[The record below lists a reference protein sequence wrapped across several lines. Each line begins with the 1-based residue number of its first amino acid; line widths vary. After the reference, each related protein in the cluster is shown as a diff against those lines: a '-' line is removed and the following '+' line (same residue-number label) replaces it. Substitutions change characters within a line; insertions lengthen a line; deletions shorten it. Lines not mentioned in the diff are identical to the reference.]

1 MKSVE
6 RRYNDIVKR
15 IQRKLQ
21 MLEITYKAIDGTKS
35 EVKAQNEWMQKEI
48 DNILH
53 PEPLGYESK
62 SVKERQKKIANLLKD
77 TDGKK
82 TVIDSLEKKVS
93 NIQAEL
99 EPSEQMQL
107 ESELSELSSKQK
119 QLATL
124 IKQEIERLGAST
136 DDRKKLENDIE
147 KAKNWLKTKLAEIKK
162 LGGPVPLEAAKVEK
176 EIAVHKKH
184 QSELSDFNNDT
195 LTEVMRQG
203 NAVSKDCSS
212 EDRAKLQTI
221 LDELNKSYTSAKVD
235 IDDKLGALNKLL
247 QGRNDFESEVAK
259 CQSWLNEAEVAA
271 TPELRTTSLQLLE
284 EQLAKF
290 EKLSKEAEDVDKN
303 IKKIKD
309 KSKDI
314 MDTLSDSNKLQ
325 LKEQVNILSDRFA
338 RINAIINDKK
348 NILLKHIKEYKDA
361 AAKIAAALE
370 FLNEI
375 QNKLKALN
383 KPIGS
388 KVEDVQPIIQAYESI
403 LADLKKNKTMLNEL
417 QGGNLHDLQ
426 DILTKQDDLMTT
438 IEDQI
443 SKLKSLLLLRE
454 QFFALVKEIEE
465 FISKYT
471 DLTSE
476 IERSNDSLEDKIKRY
491 DDIIVKI
498 QGCEALLATATDK
511 GQQIAAEGTVIDR
524 NNITELL
531 QSLKQQLLTL
541 RRTVE
546 SKRQEHEKAAAEHK
560 KLAAD
565 LGEIINW
572 LHDNEAVVHSRPL
585 LNRDVASV
593 DKKLIEHTTLVKN
606 IHSHLDKLTKIMD
619 LIKSDEGVPGSLQ
632 EMVSVAQFLKNSLPD
647 ELKDREK
654 YLQDNKKYRQQYIQ
668 LVEKLNIW
676 VNESSIRL
684 DMGKNGTDF
693 ENIEADLEEHKSFFN
708 TSEPEM
714 KDLVGKKMQDIVD
727 KIWASLAPSEQ
738 DELSKDHQKHNQL
751 LKNTLNS
758 AKSRQAQ
765 LEQDLEI
772 WKDFCQ
778 LVEKIKAILEKN
790 NIPDEAATSVDALRL
805 HLEKLNHAKNDLE
818 VSASILVSFKIDSWT
833 KLEQLFS
840 GQCRENRF
848 VK

>member
-6 RRYNDIVKR
+6 RRYNDIAKR

-35 EVKAQNEWMQKEI
+35 EVTAQNEWMQKEI
-48 DNILH
+48 DNMLH
-53 PEPLGYESK
+53 PEPLGYDSK
-62 SVKERQKKIANLLKD
+62 SVKERQKKAANLLKE

-93 NIQAEL
+93 NIQSEL

-107 ESELSELSSKQK
+107 ESELSELASKQK

-124 IKQEIERLGAST
+124 IKQEIERLGGCA
-136 DDRKKLENDIE
+136 DIRKKLENDIE
-147 KAKNWLKTKLAEIKK
+147 KAKGWLKTKLAEIKK
-162 LGGPVPLEAAKVEK
+162 LGGPVPLEVAKVEK

-184 QSELSDFNNDT
+184 QSELSDFHNDS
-195 LTEVMRQG
+195 LSEIMRQG

-212 EDRAKLQTI
+212 ESRAKLQSI
-221 LDELNKSYTSAKVD
+221 LDDLNKSYTSAKVD
-235 IDDKLGALNKLL
+235 IDDKLAALNKLL
-247 QGRNDFESEVAK
+247 QGRNEFEADVAK

-271 TPELRTTSLQLLE
+271 TPDLRTTSLQLLE

-290 EKLSKEAEDVDKN
+290 EKLSKEAEDVAKN
-303 IKKIKD
+303 INKIKD
-309 KSKDI
+309 KSRDI
-314 MDTLSDSNKLQ
+314 IDTLSDSNKLQ
-325 LKEQVNILSDRFA
+325 LKEQVNVLSDRFA

-348 NILLKHIKEYKDA
+348 NILLKHIREYKDA
-361 AAKIAAALE
+361 AGKIAAALE

-388 KVEDVQPIIQAYESI
+388 KVEDVQPLIQAYESI
-403 LADLKKNKTMLNEL
+403 LDDLKKNKSMLNEL

-426 DILTKQDDLMTT
+426 DILSKQDELVST

-454 QFFALVKEIEE
+454 QFFALVKEIED

-476 IERSNDSLEDKIKRY
+476 IERSNDTLEDKIKRY
-491 DDIIVKI
+491 DDIIGKI

-546 SKRQEHEKAAAEHK
+546 AKRQEHERAAAEHK

-565 LGEIINW
+565 LSEILQW
-572 LHDNEAVVHSRPL
+572 LHDNEAIVHSRPL

-593 DKKLIEHTTLVKN
+593 DKKLIEHATLAKNIQSYLDKFTKIADVVKN
-606 IHSHLDKLTKIMD
+606 DD
-619 LIKSDEGVPGSLQ
+619 GVPGSLL
-632 EMVSVAQFLKNSLPD
+632 EMLSDGNSLKTSLPA
-647 ELKDREK
+647 ELANREK
-654 YLQDNKKYRQQYIQ
+654 HLQDNKKYRQQYQ
-668 LVEKLNIW
+668 QMVEKLNLW
-676 VNESSIRL
+676 VNEASVRIG
-684 DMGKNGTDF
+684 MGKNGTDF
-693 ENIEADLEEHKSFFN
+693 ENIESDLEEHKTFFN

-714 KDLVGKKMQDIVD
+714 KDLVGKRMQDIVD
-727 KIWASLAPSEQ
+727 KIWSSLTPSEQ
-738 DELSKDHQKHNQL
+738 EELSKEHQKHNQL

-778 LVEKIKAILEKN
+778 LVEKIKAILNKN
-790 NIPDEAATSVDALRL
+790 DIEEEAVTSVDALRMYVQ
-805 HLEKLNHAKNDLE
+805 KLNHAKNDLE
-818 VSASILVSFKIDSWT
+818 VSYISF
-833 KLEQLFS
+833 
-840 GQCRENRF
+840 N
-848 VK
+848 

>member
-6 RRYNDIVKR
+6 RRYNDIAKR

-35 EVKAQNEWMQKEI
+35 EVTAQNEWMQKEI
-48 DNILH
+48 DNMLH
-53 PEPLGYESK
+53 PEPLGYDSK
-62 SVKERQKKIANLLKD
+62 SVKERQKKAANLLKE

-93 NIQAEL
+93 NIQSEL

-107 ESELSELSSKQK
+107 ESELSELASKQK

-124 IKQEIERLGAST
+124 IKQEIERLGGCA
-136 DDRKKLENDIE
+136 DIRKKLENDIE
-147 KAKNWLKTKLAEIKK
+147 KAKGWLKTKLAEIKK
-162 LGGPVPLEAAKVEK
+162 LGGPVPLEVAKVEK

-184 QSELSDFNNDT
+184 QSELSDFHNDS
-195 LTEVMRQG
+195 LSEIMRQG

-212 EDRAKLQTI
+212 ESRAKLQSI
-221 LDELNKSYTSAKVD
+221 LDDLNKSYTSAKVD
-235 IDDKLGALNKLL
+235 IDDKLAALNKLL
-247 QGRNDFESEVAK
+247 QGRNEFEADVAK

-271 TPELRTTSLQLLE
+271 TPDLRTTSLQLLE

-290 EKLSKEAEDVDKN
+290 EKLSKEAEDVAKN
-303 IKKIKD
+303 INKIKD

-314 MDTLSDSNKLQ
+314 IDTLSDSNKLQ
-325 LKEQVNILSDRFA
+325 LKEQVNVLSDRFA

-348 NILLKHIKEYKDA
+348 NILLKHIREYKDA

-388 KVEDVQPIIQAYESI
+388 KVEDVQPLIQAYESI
-403 LADLKKNKTMLNEL
+403 LDDLKKNKSMLNEL

-426 DILTKQDDLMTT
+426 DILSKQDELVST

-454 QFFALVKEIEE
+454 QFFALVKEIED

-476 IERSNDSLEDKIKRY
+476 IERSNDTLEDKIKRY
-491 DDIIVKI
+491 DDIIGKI

-546 SKRQEHEKAAAEHK
+546 AKRQEHERAAAEHK

-565 LGEIINW
+565 LSEILQW
-572 LHDNEAVVHSRPL
+572 LHDNEAIVHSRPL

-593 DKKLIEHTTLVKN
+593 DKKLIEHATLAKNIQSYLDKFTKIADVVKN
-606 IHSHLDKLTKIMD
+606 DD
-619 LIKSDEGVPGSLQ
+619 GVPGSLL
-632 EMVSVAQFLKNSLPD
+632 EMLSDGNSLKTSLPA
-647 ELKDREK
+647 ELANREK
-654 YLQDNKKYRQQYIQ
+654 HLQDNKKYRQQYQ
-668 LVEKLNIW
+668 QMVEKLNLW
-676 VNESSIRL
+676 VNEASVRIG
-684 DMGKNGTDF
+684 MGKNGTDF
-693 ENIEADLEEHKSFFN
+693 ENIESDLEEHKTFFN

-714 KDLVGKKMQDIVD
+714 KDLVGKRMQDIVD
-727 KIWASLAPSEQ
+727 KIWSSLTPSEQ
-738 DELSKDHQKHNQL
+738 EELSKEHQKHNQL

-778 LVEKIKAILEKN
+778 LVEKIKAILNKN
-790 NIPDEAATSVDALRL
+790 DIEEEAVTSVDALRMYVQ
-805 HLEKLNHAKNDLE
+805 KLNHAKNDLE
-818 VSASILVSFKIDSWT
+818 VSYISF
-833 KLEQLFS
+833 
-840 GQCRENRF
+840 N
-848 VK
+848 

>member
-6 RRYNDIVKR
+6 RRYNDIAKR

-35 EVKAQNEWMQKEI
+35 EVDAQNQWMQKEI
-48 DNILH
+48 DNIQH
-53 PEPLGYESK
+53 PEPLGFESK
-62 SVKERQKKIANLLKD
+62 SVKERQKKMANLLKE

-93 NIQAEL
+93 NIQSEL

-107 ESELSELSSKQK
+107 ESELSELASKQK
-119 QLATL
+119 QLVGL
-124 IKQEIERLGAST
+124 IKQEIDRLGSST
-136 DDRKKLENDIE
+136 EDRKKLENDIE
-147 KAKNWLKTKLAEIKK
+147 KAKNWLKGKLAEIKK
-162 LGGPVPLEAAKVEK
+162 LGGPIPLEATKIEK
-176 EIAVHKKH
+176 DIGVHKKH
-184 QSELSDFNNDT
+184 QSELQDFNNDT

-203 NAVSKDCSS
+203 NAVCKDCSP
-212 EDRAKLQTI
+212 EDRAKLHAV
-221 LDELNKSYTSAKVD
+221 LEDLNKQYTSAKVD
-235 IDDKLGALNKLL
+235 IDDKLAALNKLL
-247 QGRNDFESEVAK
+247 QGRSDFESEVAK
-259 CQSWLNEAEVAA
+259 IQSWLNEAEVAA
-271 TPELRTTSLQLLE
+271 TPELRTASLQLLE

-290 EKLSKEAEDVDKN
+290 EKLSREAEDVDKN
-303 IKKIKD
+303 ITKIKD

-314 MDTLSDSNKLQ
+314 MNSLSDSNKLQ
-325 LKEQVNILSDRFA
+325 LKEQINIICDRFA
-338 RINAIINDKK
+338 RINAIIKDKK
-348 NILLKHIKEYKDA
+348 NLLLKHIKEYKDA

-403 LADLKKNKTMLNEL
+403 LADLKKNKKELNEL

-426 DILTKQDDLMTT
+426 DILAQEDDLMST

-443 SKLKSLLLLRE
+443 SKLKQLLLLRE

-465 FISKYT
+465 FITKYT

-476 IERSNDSLEDKIKRY
+476 IEKSSDSLEDKIKRY
-491 DDIIVKI
+491 DDIIGKI

-546 SKRQEHEKAAAEHK
+546 SKRQEYERAAAEHK
-560 KLAAD
+560 KMASD
-565 LGEIINW
+565 LSVILQW
-572 LHDNEAVVHSRPL
+572 LHDNEAAVLSRPL

-593 DKKLIEHTTLVKN
+593 DKKLIEHATLAKN
-606 IHSHLDKLTKIMD
+606 IQSYLDKLSKITD
-619 LIKSDEGVPGSLQ
+619 IIKSDDGVPGSLL
-632 EMVSVAQFLKNSLPD
+632 EMVSEANSLQTSLPE
-647 ELKDREK
+647 ELANREK
-654 YLQDNKKYRQQYIQ
+654 YLQDNKKYRQQYAQ

-676 VNESSIRL
+676 VNEAAIRL

-693 ENIEADLEEHKSFFN
+693 ENIEADLEEHKSFFYI
-708 TSEPEM
+708 SEPEM
-714 KDLVGKKMQDIVD
+714 KDLVGKRMQDIVD
-727 KIWASLAPSEQ
+727 KIWPSLAAGEQ
-738 DELSKDHQKHNQL
+738 EELSKEHQKHNQQ

-790 NIPDEAATSVDALRL
+790 DIKDEPITSVDVLRV
-805 HLEKLNHAKNDLE
+805 HLEKMKHAKNDLE
-818 VSASILVSFKIDSWT
+818 VSFYFIHPLMCNKCYHYYAHV
-833 KLEQLFS
+833 
-840 GQCRENRF
+840 
-848 VK
+848 

>member
-6 RRYNDIVKR
+6 RRYNDIAKR

-35 EVKAQNEWMQKEI
+35 EVTAQNEWMQKEI
-48 DNILH
+48 DNMLH
-53 PEPLGYESK
+53 PEPLGYDSK
-62 SVKERQKKIANLLKD
+62 SVKERQKKAANLLKE

-93 NIQAEL
+93 NIQSEL

-107 ESELSELSSKQK
+107 ESELSELASKQK

-124 IKQEIERLGAST
+124 IKQEIERLGGCA
-136 DDRKKLENDIE
+136 DIRKKLENDIE
-147 KAKNWLKTKLAEIKK
+147 KAKGWLKTKLAEIKK
-162 LGGPVPLEAAKVEK
+162 LGGPVPLEVAKVEK

-184 QSELSDFNNDT
+184 QSELSDFHNDS
-195 LTEVMRQG
+195 LSEIMRQG

-212 EDRAKLQTI
+212 ESRAKLQSI
-221 LDELNKSYTSAKVD
+221 LDDLNKSYTSAKVD
-235 IDDKLGALNKLL
+235 IDNKLAALNKLL
-247 QGRNDFESEVAK
+247 QGRNEFEADVAK
-259 CQSWLNEAEVAA
+259 CQSWLNEAEVAV
-271 TPELRTTSLQLLE
+271 TPDLRTTSLQLLE

-290 EKLSKEAEDVDKN
+290 EKLSKEAEDVAKN
-303 IKKIKD
+303 INKIKD

-314 MDTLSDSNKLQ
+314 IDTLSDSNKLQ
-325 LKEQVNILSDRFA
+325 LKEQVNVLSDRFA

-348 NILLKHIKEYKDA
+348 NILLKHIREYKDA

-388 KVEDVQPIIQAYESI
+388 KVEDVQPLIQAYESI
-403 LADLKKNKTMLNEL
+403 LDDLKKNKSMLNEL

-426 DILTKQDDLMTT
+426 DILSKQDELMST

-454 QFFALVKEIEE
+454 QFFALVKEIED

-476 IERSNDSLEDKIKRY
+476 IERSNDTLEDKIKRY
-491 DDIIVKI
+491 DDIIGKI

-546 SKRQEHEKAAAEHK
+546 AKRQEHERAAAEHK

-565 LGEIINW
+565 LSEILQW
-572 LHDNEAVVHSRPL
+572 LHDNEAIVHSRPL

-593 DKKLIEHTTLVKN
+593 DKKLIEHATLAKNIQSYLDKFTKIADVVKN
-606 IHSHLDKLTKIMD
+606 DD
-619 LIKSDEGVPGSLQ
+619 GVPGSLL
-632 EMVSVAQFLKNSLPD
+632 EMLSDGNSLKTSLPA
-647 ELKDREK
+647 ELANREK
-654 YLQDNKKYRQQYIQ
+654 HLQDNKKYRQQYQ
-668 LVEKLNIW
+668 QMVEKLNLW
-676 VNESSIRL
+676 VNEASIRIG
-684 DMGKNGTDF
+684 MGKNGTDF
-693 ENIEADLEEHKSFFN
+693 ENIESDLEEHKTFFN

-714 KDLVGKKMQDIVD
+714 KDLVGKRMQDIVD
-727 KIWASLAPSEQ
+727 KIWSSLTPSEQ
-738 DELSKDHQKHNQL
+738 EELSKEHQKHNQL

-778 LVEKIKAILEKN
+778 LVEKIKAILNKN
-790 NIPDEAATSVDALRL
+790 DIEEEAVTSVDALRMYVQ
-805 HLEKLNHAKNDLE
+805 KLNHAKNDLE
-818 VSASILVSFKIDSWT
+818 VSYIS
-833 KLEQLFS
+833 
-840 GQCRENRF
+840 CN
-848 VK
+848 

>member
-1 MKSVE
+1 MYFFLQMKSVE
-6 RRYNDIVKR
+6 RRYNDIAKR

-35 EVKAQNEWMQKEI
+35 EVNAQNEWMQKEI

-53 PEPLGYESK
+53 PEPLSFDSK
-62 SVKERQKKIANLLKD
+62 SVKDRQKKMANLLKE

-93 NIQAEL
+93 NIQSEL

-107 ESELSELSSKQK
+107 ESELSELASKQK
-119 QLATL
+119 QLVSL
-124 IKQEIERLGAST
+124 IKQEIDRLGSST
-136 DDRKKLENDIE
+136 EDRKKLENDIE
-147 KAKNWLKTKLAEIKK
+147 KAKNWLKSKLAEIKK
-162 LGGPVPLEAAKVEK
+162 LGGPVPLEAAKIEK
-176 EIAVHKKH
+176 DIAVHKKH
-184 QSELSDFNNDT
+184 QNELQDFNNDI
-195 LTEVMRQG
+195 LTEVMRRG
-203 NAVSKDCSS
+203 NAVSKDCSP
-212 EDRAKLQTI
+212 EDRAKLHTV
-221 LDELNKSYTSAKVD
+221 LEDLNKQYTSAKVD
-235 IDDKLGALNKLL
+235 IDDKLAALNKLL
-247 QGRNDFESEVAK
+247 QGRSDFESEVAK
-259 CQSWLNEAEVAA
+259 IQSWLNEAEVAA
-271 TPELRTTSLQLLE
+271 TPELRTASLQLLE

-303 IKKIKD
+303 ITKLKD

-314 MDTLSDSNKLQ
+314 MDSLSDSNKLQ
-325 LKEQVNILSDRFA
+325 LKEQINIICDRFA

-348 NILLKHIKEYKDA
+348 KVLLKHIKEYKDA

-403 LADLKKNKTMLNEL
+403 LTDLKKNKKELSEL

-426 DILTKQDDLMTT
+426 DILAQEDDLMST

-443 SKLKSLLLLRE
+443 SKLKQLLLLRE

-465 FISKYT
+465 FIAKYT

-476 IERSNDSLEDKIKRY
+476 IEKSNDSLEDKIKRY
-491 DDIIVKI
+491 DDIIGKI

-531 QSLKQQLLTL
+531 QSLKQQLMTL

-546 SKRQEHEKAAAEHK
+546 SKRQEHERAAAEHK
-560 KLAAD
+560 KLASD
-565 LGEIINW
+565 LSVILEW
-572 LHDNEAVVHSRPL
+572 LHDNEAAVHSRPL
-585 LNRDVASV
+585 LNRDVGSV
-593 DKKLIEHTTLVKN
+593 DKKLIEHTTLAKN
-606 IHSHLDKLTKIMD
+606 IQSYLDKLTKITD
-619 LIKSDEGVPGSLQ
+619 IIKSDDGVPGSLLD
-632 EMVSVAQFLKNSLPD
+632 MVSEANSLQASLPE
-647 ELKDREK
+647 ELANRER
-654 YLQDNKKYRQQYIQ
+654 YLQDNKKYRQQYAQ

-676 VNESSIRL
+676 VNEATIRL
-684 DMGKNGTDF
+684 DMSKNGTDF
-693 ENIEADLEEHKSFFN
+693 ENIEEDLEEHKSFFN

-714 KDLVGKKMQDIVD
+714 KDLVGKRMQDIVD
-727 KIWASLAPSEQ
+727 KIWPSLAAGEQ
-738 DELSKDHQKHNQL
+738 EELSKEHQKHNQL

-765 LEQDLEI
+765 LEQDLDI

-778 LVEKIKAILEKN
+778 LVDKIKAILNKN
-790 NIPDEAATSVDALRL
+790 DIKDEPITSVDVLRV

-818 VSASILVSFKIDSWT
+818 VSFFFIIL
-833 KLEQLFS
+833 L
-840 GQCRENRF
+840 
-848 VK
+848 

>member
-6 RRYNDIVKR
+6 RRYNDIAKR

-35 EVKAQNEWMQKEI
+35 EVNAQNEWLQKEI
-48 DNILH
+48 DSILH
-53 PEPLGYESK
+53 PEPFGYESK
-62 SVKERQKKIANLLKD
+62 SVKERQKKIANLLKE

-93 NIQAEL
+93 NIQSEL
-99 EPSEQMQL
+99 EPSEQIQL
-107 ESELSELSSKQK
+107 ESELSELGSKQK
-119 QLATL
+119 QLASL
-124 IKQEIERLGAST
+124 IKQEIERLSGCAEI
-136 DDRKKLENDIE
+136 RKKLENDIE
-147 KAKNWLKTKLAEIKK
+147 KAKNWLKSKLADIKK
-162 LGGPVPLEAAKVEK
+162 LGGPVPLEVGKVEK

-184 QSELSDFNNDT
+184 QKELSDFHNDT
-195 LTEVMRQG
+195 LSEVIRQG
-203 NAVSKDCSS
+203 NTVSKDCSP
-212 EDRAKLQTI
+212 EDRTKLQAI
-221 LDELNKSYTSAKVD
+221 LEGLNKQYTSAKVD
-235 IDDKLGALNKLL
+235 IDKKLAALNKLL
-247 QGRNDFESEVAK
+247 QGRNEFESDVAK

-290 EKLSKEAEDVDKN
+290 EKLSKEAEDVEKN
-303 IKKIKD
+303 ITKIKD

-314 MDTLSDSNKLQ
+314 METLSDSNKLQ
-325 LKEQVNILSDRFA
+325 LKEQVNVLSDKFA

-348 NILLKHIKEYKDA
+348 NILIKHIKEYKDA

-388 KVEDVQPIIQAYESI
+388 KVEDVQPVIQAYESI
-403 LADLKKNKTMLNEL
+403 LADLKKNKAMLNEL

-426 DILTKQDDLMTT
+426 DILTQQDDLVTT

-443 SKLKSLLLLRE
+443 SRLKQLLLLRE

-465 FISKYT
+465 FITKYT
-471 DLTSE
+471 DVTTE
-476 IERSNDSLEDKIKRY
+476 IERSNDTLEDKIKRY

-541 RRTVE
+541 RRLVE
-546 SKRQEHEKAAAEHK
+546 SKRQEHERAAAEHK

-565 LGEIINW
+565 LSEILQW
-572 LHDNEAVVHSRPL
+572 LHDNEAAVHSRPL

-593 DKKLIEHTTLVKN
+593 DKKLVEHAALAKN
-606 IHSHLDKLTKIMD
+606 VQTYLDKFTKISD
-619 LIKSDEGVPGSLQ
+619 IIKNDDGVPGSLL
-632 EMVSVAQFLKNSLPD
+632 EMVSEGNSLKTSLPE
-647 ELKDREK
+647 ELANREK
-654 YLQDNKKYRQQYIQ
+654 HLKDNKKYRQQYIQ
-668 LVEKLNIW
+668 MVEKLNIW
-676 VNESSIRL
+676 VNEAGIRL

-693 ENIEADLEEHKSFFN
+693 ENIESDLEEHKSFFN

-727 KIWASLAPSEQ
+727 KIWPSLTASEQ
-738 DELSKDHQKHNQL
+738 EELSKDHQKHNQL

-778 LVEKIKAILEKN
+778 LVEKIKSILDKN
-790 NIPDEAATSVDALRL
+790 DIEEDQITTVDALRL
-805 HLEKLNHAKNDLE
+805 YLEKLNHAKNDLE
-818 VSASILVSFKIDSWT
+818 VSLLSYFYS
-833 KLEQLFS
+833 
-840 GQCRENRF
+840 
-848 VK
+848 

>member
-1 MKSVE
+1 MPQMKSVE
-6 RRYNDIVKR
+6 RRYNDIGKR

-35 EVKAQNEWMQKEI
+35 EVNAQNEWMQKEI

-53 PEPLGYESK
+53 PEPLSYDSK
-62 SVKERQKKIANLLKD
+62 SVKDRQKKAANLLKEA
-77 TDGKK
+77 DGKK

-93 NIQAEL
+93 NIQSEL

-119 QLATL
+119 QLASL
-124 IKQEIERLGAST
+124 VKQEIERLGTCA
-136 DDRKKLENDIE
+136 DIRKKLENDIE
-147 KAKNWLKTKLAEIKK
+147 KAKNWLKSKVAEIKK
-162 LGGPVPLEAAKVEK
+162 LGGPVPLEVAKVEK
-176 EIAVHKKH
+176 DIAVHKKL
-184 QSELSDFNNDT
+184 QSELSDFHNDT
-195 LTEVMRQG
+195 LSEVMRQG

-212 EDRAKLQTI
+212 ENRAKLQA
-221 LDELNKSYTSAKVD
+221 LLEDLNKTYTAAKVD
-235 IDDKLGALNKLL
+235 IDDKLAALNKLL
-247 QGRNDFESEVAK
+247 QGRNEFEADVAK

-271 TPELRTTSLQLLE
+271 TPELRTTSLQVLE
-284 EQLAKF
+284 EQLVKF
-290 EKLSKEAEDVDKN
+290 EKLNKEAVEVEKN
-303 IKKIKD
+303 IGKIKD

-314 MDTLSDSNKLQ
+314 MDSLSDSNKLQ
-325 LKEQVNILSDRFA
+325 LKEQVNVLSDRFA

-388 KVEDVQPIIQAYESI
+388 KVEDVQPIIQAYEAI
-403 LADLKKNKTMLNEL
+403 LDDLKKNKALLNEL

-426 DILTKQDDLMTT
+426 DIVSKQDELMST

-443 SKLKSLLLLRE
+443 SKLKQLLLLRE
-454 QFFALVKEIEE
+454 QFFALVKEIED

-471 DLTSE
+471 EFTAE
-476 IERSNDSLEDKIKRY
+476 IEKSNDSLEEKIKRY

-541 RRTVE
+541 RRNVE
-546 SKRQEHEKAAAEHK
+546 AKRQENERAAAEHK

-565 LGEIINW
+565 LSAILQS
-572 LHDNEAVVHSRPL
+572 LHDNEAAVHSRPL

-593 DKKLIEHTTLVKN
+593 DKKLIEHATLAKN
-606 IHSHLDKLTKIMD
+606 IQGYLDKLTKIID
-619 LIKSDEGVPGSLQ
+619 SIKSDDVVPGTLL
-632 EMVSVAQFLKNSLPD
+632 EMISEGNSLKTSLPE
-647 ELKDREK
+647 ELANREK
-654 YLQDNKKYRQQYIQ
+654 HLQDNKKYRQSYQQ
-668 LVEKLNIW
+668 MVEKLSIW
-676 VNESSIRL
+676 VNEANIRL
-684 DMGKNGTDF
+684 GMGKNGTDF
-693 ENIEADLEEHKSFFN
+693 ENIESDIEEHKTFFN
-708 TSEPEM
+708 SSEPEM
-714 KDLVGKKMQDIVD
+714 KDLVGKKMQDIVN
-727 KIWASLAPSEQ
+727 KIWPSLTPSEQ
-738 DELSKDHQKHNQL
+738 EELSKEHQKNNQL

-765 LEQDLEI
+765 LEIDLEI

-778 LVEKIKAILEKN
+778 LVEKIKAILDKN
-790 NIPDEAATSVDALRL
+790 DIPEELVTSMELLRL
-805 HLEKLNHAKNDLE
+805 YVEKLKHAHNDLE
-818 VSASILVSFKIDSWT
+818 VSFFL
-833 KLEQLFS
+833 LF
-840 GQCRENRF
+840 NN
-848 VK
+848 V

>member
-6 RRYNDIVKR
+6 RRYNDISKR

-35 EVKAQNEWMQKEI
+35 EVTAQNEWMQKEI

-53 PEPLGYESK
+53 PELLGYESK
-62 SVKERQKKIANLLKD
+62 SVKERQKKVANLLKEND
-77 TDGKK
+77 SKK
-82 TVIDSLEKKVS
+82 TVIDSLEKKVC

-119 QLATL
+119 QLASL
-124 IKQEIERLGAST
+124 IKQEIERLGACA
-136 DDRKKLENDIE
+136 DNRKKLENDIE
-147 KAKNWLKTKLAEIKK
+147 KARNWLKAKLAEIKK
-162 LGGPVPLEAAKVEK
+162 LGGSVPLEAAKVEK

-184 QSELSDFNNDT
+184 QNELSDFHNDT

-203 NAVSKDCSS
+203 NAVSKDCSP
-212 EDRAKLQTI
+212 EERAKLQAI
-221 LDELNKSYTSAKVD
+221 LEELNKSYTSAKVD

-247 QGRNDFESEVAK
+247 QGRNEFETEVAK

-290 EKLSKEAEDVDKN
+290 EKLSKETEDVEKN
-303 IKKIKD
+303 IRKIKD

-314 MDTLSDSNKLQ
+314 MESLSDSNKLQ
-325 LKEQVNILSDRFA
+325 LKEQVNVLSDRFA

-348 NILLKHIKEYKDA
+348 SILQKHIKEYKDA

-403 LADLKKNKTMLNEL
+403 LADLKKNKAMLNEL

-426 DILTKQDDLMTT
+426 DILTQQDDLMST

-443 SKLKSLLLLRE
+443 SRLKSLLLLRE

-465 FISKYT
+465 FITKYT
-471 DLTSE
+471 NITNE
-476 IERSNDSLEDKIKRY
+476 IERSNEPLEEKIKRY

-546 SKRQEHEKAAAEHK
+546 SKRQEHERAAAEHK
-560 KLAAD
+560 KIGSD
-565 LGEIINW
+565 LSEILQW
-572 LHDNEAVVHSRPL
+572 LHDNEAAVHSRPL

-593 DKKLIEHTTLVKN
+593 DKKLIEHTALVKN
-606 IHSHLDKLTKIMD
+606 IQSYLDKLTKITD
-619 LIKSDEGVPGSLQ
+619 IIKNDDGAPSSLL
-632 EMVSVAQFLKNSLPD
+632 EMVSEANSLKTSLPA
-647 ELKDREK
+647 ELANREK
-654 YLQDNKKYRQQYIQ
+654 YLQDNKKHRQQYIQ
-668 LVEKLNIW
+668 LVEKLTIW
-676 VNESSIRL
+676 INEATIRL

-693 ENIEADLEEHKSFFN
+693 ENIESDLEEHKSFFH
-708 TSEPEM
+708 TSEPSM
-714 KDLVGKKMQDIVD
+714 KDLVGKRMQDIVD
-727 KIWASLAPSEQ
+727 KIWPSLAASEQ
-738 DELSKDHQKHNQL
+738 EELSKDHQKHNQL

-778 LVEKIKAILEKN
+778 LVEKIKAILDKN
-790 NIPDEAATSVDALRL
+790 DIQDEPVTSVDGLRL

-818 VSASILVSFKIDSWT
+818 VSHN
-833 KLEQLFS
+833 LFI
-840 GQCRENRF
+840 CNLRLA
-848 VK
+848 

>member
-6 RRYNDIVKR
+6 RRYNDIAKR

-35 EVKAQNEWMQKEI
+35 EVNAQNEWMQKEI

-62 SVKERQKKIANLLKD
+62 SVKEKQKKVANLLKE

-124 IKQEIERLGAST
+124 IKQEIERLGTCAE
-136 DDRKKLENDIE
+136 DRKKLENDIE
-147 KAKNWLKTKLAEIKK
+147 KAKNWLKAKLAEIKK

-176 EIAVHKKH
+176 EIAIHKKH
-184 QSELSDFNNDT
+184 QSELSDFHNET
-195 LTEVMRQG
+195 LAEVMREG
-203 NAVSKDCSS
+203 NAVSKDCSP
-212 EDRAKLQTI
+212 EDRAKLQAV
-221 LDELNKSYTSAKVD
+221 LEDLNKSYTSAKVD
-235 IDDKLGALNKLL
+235 IDDKLAALTKRL
-247 QGRNDFESEVAK
+247 QGRNEFESEVAK

-290 EKLSKEAEDVDKN
+290 EKLSKEADDVEKN
-303 IKKIKD
+303 INKIKD
-309 KSKDI
+309 KSKEL
-314 MDTLSDSNKLQ
+314 MDSLSDSNKLQ
-325 LKEQVNILSDRFA
+325 LKEQVNVLSDRFA
-338 RINAIINDKK
+338 RIKAIINDKK
-348 NILLKHIKEYKDA
+348 GILLKHIKEYKDA
-361 AAKIAAALE
+361 AAQIAAALE

-403 LADLKKNKTMLNEL
+403 LSDLKKNKAMLNEL

-426 DILTKQDDLMTT
+426 DILTQQDDLMST

-443 SKLKSLLLLRE
+443 SKLKQLLLLRE

-476 IERSNDSLEDKIKRY
+476 IEKSNDTLEDKIKRY
-491 DDIIVKI
+491 DDIILKI

-531 QSLKQQLLTL
+531 QSLKQQLLAL

-546 SKRQEHEKAAAEHK
+546 AKRQEHERAAAEHK
-560 KLAAD
+560 KLGSD
-565 LGEIINW
+565 LSDILQW
-572 LHDNEAVVHSRPL
+572 LHDNEAAVHSRPL

-593 DKKLIEHTTLVKN
+593 DKKLTEHATLVKN
-606 IHSHLDKLTKIMD
+606 IQSYLDKLTKITD
-619 LIKSDEGVPGSLQ
+619 VIKNDDGVPSTLLEMMSEASSL
-632 EMVSVAQFLKNSLPD
+632 KTSLPA
-647 ELKDREK
+647 ELANREK
-654 YLQDNKKYRQQYIQ
+654 YLQDNKKYRQQYLQ

-676 VNESSIRL
+676 VNEATIRL

-693 ENIEADLEEHKSFFN
+693 ENIESDLEEHKSFFN
-708 TSEPEM
+708 TSEPSM
-714 KDLVGKKMQDIVD
+714 KDLVGKRMQDIVD
-727 KIWASLAPSEQ
+727 KIWPSLAASEQ
-738 DELSKDHQKHNQL
+738 EELSKDHQKHNQL

-778 LVEKIKAILEKN
+778 LVDKIKAILDKN
-790 NIPDEAATSVDALRL
+790 DIQDEPVTSVDALRL

-818 VSASILVSFKIDSWT
+818 VS
-833 KLEQLFS
+833 
-840 GQCRENRF
+840 GYF
-848 VK
+848 VVMTDFYSSA

>member
-1 MKSVE
+1 MNRINYLSFYLQMKSVE
-6 RRYNDIVKR
+6 RRYNDIAKR
-15 IQRKLQ
+15 IQRKLH
-21 MLEITYKAIDGTKS
+21 MLEITYNAIDGTKS
-35 EVKAQNEWMQKEI
+35 EVNAQNEWMQKEI

-53 PEPLGYESK
+53 PEPLSYESK
-62 SVKERQKKIANLLKD
+62 SVKERQKQVANLLKE

-107 ESELSELSSKQK
+107 ESELSELASKQK
-119 QLATL
+119 QLASL
-124 IKQEIERLGAST
+124 IKQEIERLGGCT
-136 DDRKKLENDIE
+136 EDRKKLENDIE
-147 KAKNWLKTKLAEIKK
+147 KAKNWLKAKLAEIKK

-184 QSELSDFNNDT
+184 QSELSDFHNDV
-195 LTEVMRQG
+195 LSEVMRQG

-212 EDRAKLQTI
+212 EDRAKLQAI
-221 LDELNKSYTSAKVD
+221 LEDLNKSYTSAKVD
-235 IDDKLGALNKLL
+235 IDDKLSALNKLL
-247 QGRNDFESEVAK
+247 QGRNEFEADVAK

-290 EKLSKEAEDVDKN
+290 EKLSKEAVDVDKN
-303 IKKIKD
+303 INKIKD

-314 MDTLSDSNKLQ
+314 MDSLSDSNKLQ

-388 KVEDVQPIIQAYESI
+388 KVEDVIPIIQAYEAI
-403 LADLKKNKTMLNEL
+403 LADLKKNKAMLKEL

-426 DILTKQDDLMTT
+426 DILTQQDDLMDT
-438 IEDQI
+438 IDDQI
-443 SKLKSLLLLRE
+443 SKLKQLLLLRE

-465 FISKYT
+465 FIAKYT
-471 DLTSE
+471 DLTAE
-476 IERSNDSLEDKIKRY
+476 IEKSNDSLEDKIKRY
-491 DDIIVKI
+491 DDIILKI

-546 SKRQEHEKAAAEHK
+546 SKRQEHERAAAEHK
-560 KLAAD
+560 KLASD
-565 LGEIINW
+565 LAEILKS
-572 LHDNEAVVHSRPL
+572 LHDSEAAVHSRPL

-593 DKKLIEHTTLVKN
+593 DKKLVEHATLAKN
-606 IHSHLDKLTKIMD
+606 MQACLDKFTKITDM
-619 LIKSDEGVPGSLQ
+619 IKNDDSIPGTLL
-632 EMVSVAQFLKNSLPD
+632 EMVSEGNSLKTSLPA
-647 ELKDREK
+647 ELANREK
-654 YLQDNKKYRQQYIQ
+654 YLQDNKKNRQQYLQ
-668 LVEKLNIW
+668 LVEKLNLW
-676 VNESSIRL
+676 VNEANIRL

-693 ENIEADLEEHKSFFN
+693 ENIESDLEEHKSFFN

-714 KDLVGKKMQDIVD
+714 KDLVGKRMQDIVD
-727 KIWASLAPSEQ
+727 KIWPSLSTPEQ
-738 DELSKDHQKHNQL
+738 EELSKDHQKHNQL

-778 LVEKIKAILEKN
+778 LVEKIKAILDKN
-790 NIPDEAATSVDALRL
+790 DIEDEAVTTVDELRV
-805 HLEKLNHAKNDLE
+805 HLENLNRANNDLE
-818 VSASILVSFKIDSWT
+818 VSNNYCYF
-833 KLEQLFS
+833 
-840 GQCRENRF
+840 
-848 VK
+848 

>member
-6 RRYNDIVKR
+6 RRYNDIAKR

-35 EVKAQNEWMQKEI
+35 EVAAQNEWLQKEI
-48 DNILH
+48 DNIVH

-62 SVKERQKKIANLLKD
+62 SVKERQKKIANLLKE

-93 NIQAEL
+93 NIQSEL

-119 QLATL
+119 QLASL
-124 IKQEIERLGAST
+124 IKQELERLGGCT
-136 DDRKKLENDIE
+136 EDRKKLENDIE
-147 KAKNWLKTKLAEIKK
+147 KAKNWLKAKVAEIKK
-162 LGGPVPLEAAKVEK
+162 LGGPVPLETAKVEK
-176 EIAVHKKH
+176 DIAVHKKH
-184 QSELSDFNNDT
+184 QAELSDFHNDT
-195 LTEVMRQG
+195 LTEVMRRG
-203 NAVSKDCSS
+203 NAVSKDCSN
-212 EDRAKLQTI
+212 EDRAKLQAI
-221 LDELNKSYTSAKVD
+221 LEDLNKTYTSAKVD
-235 IDDKLGALNKLL
+235 IDDKLSALNKLL

-303 IKKIKD
+303 ISKIKD

-325 LKEQVNILSDRFA
+325 LKEQVNILSDKFA

-388 KVEDVQPIIQAYESI
+388 KVEDVQPIIQAYEAI
-403 LADLKKNKTMLNEL
+403 LADLKKNKAMLNEL

-426 DILTKQDDLMTT
+426 DILTQQDDLMDT

-471 DLTSE
+471 DVTAD
-476 IERSNDSLEDKIKRY
+476 IEKSNDSLDEKIKRY
-491 DDIIVKI
+491 DDIIGKI

-546 SKRQEHEKAAAEHK
+546 SKRQEHERAAAEHK
-560 KLAAD
+560 KLASD
-565 LGEIINW
+565 LSEILQW
-572 LHDNEAVVHSRPL
+572 LHDNEAIVHSRPL

-606 IHSHLDKLTKIMD
+606 IQSYLDKFTKITD
-619 LIKSDEGVPGSLQ
+619 IIKNDDGVPGSLL
-632 EMVSVAQFLKNSLPD
+632 EMVSEGNSLKTSLPE
-647 ELKDREK
+647 ELANREK
-654 YLQDNKKYRQQYIQ
+654 YLQDNKKNRQQYLQ

-676 VNESSIRL
+676 VNEANIRL

-693 ENIEADLEEHKSFFN
+693 ENIEVDLEEHKSFFN

-714 KDLVGKKMQDIVD
+714 KDLVGKRMQDIVD
-727 KIWASLAPSEQ
+727 KIWPSLAATEQ
-738 DELSKDHQKHNQL
+738 EELSKDHQKHNQL

-778 LVEKIKAILEKN
+778 LVEKIKAILDKN
-790 NIPDEAATSVDALRL
+790 NIAEAPITSIDELRM
-805 HLEKLNHAKNDLE
+805 HLEKLKHANNDLE
-818 VSASILVSFKIDSWT
+818 VSFFKFH
-833 KLEQLFS
+833 LFD
-840 GQCRENRF
+840 
-848 VK
+848 

>member
-6 RRYNDIVKR
+6 RRYNDIAKR
-15 IQRKLQ
+15 IQRKMQ

-35 EVKAQNEWMQKEI
+35 EVNAQNEWMQKEI

-62 SVKERQKKIANLLKD
+62 SVKERQKKIANLLKE

-107 ESELSELSSKQK
+107 ESELSELASKQK
-119 QLATL
+119 QLASL
-124 IKQEIERLGAST
+124 IKQEIERLGGCT
-136 DDRKKLENDIE
+136 EDRKKLENDIE
-147 KAKNWLKTKLAEIKK
+147 KAKNWLKAKLAEIKK

-176 EIAVHKKH
+176 EVAIHKKH
-184 QSELSDFNNDT
+184 QTELSDFHNDT

-212 EDRAKLQTI
+212 EDRAKLQAI
-221 LDELNKSYTSAKVD
+221 LEDLNKNYTSAKVD
-235 IDDKLGALNKLL
+235 VDDKLSALNKLL
-247 QGRNDFESEVAK
+247 QGRNEFESEVAK
-259 CQSWLNEAEVAA
+259 IQSWLNEAEVAA

-290 EKLSKEAEDVDKN
+290 EKLSKEAVDVDKN

-314 MDTLSDSNKLQ
+314 MDSLSDSNKLQ
-325 LKEQVNILSDRFA
+325 LKEQVNILSDKFA

-388 KVEDVQPIIQAYESI
+388 KVEDVIPIIQAYESI
-403 LADLKKNKTMLNEL
+403 LADLKKNKAMLKEL

-426 DILTKQDDLMTT
+426 DILTQQDDLMDT
-438 IEDQI
+438 IDDQI
-443 SKLKSLLLLRE
+443 SKLKQLLLLRE

-465 FISKYT
+465 FIAKYT

-476 IERSNDSLEDKIKRY
+476 IEKSNDTLEDKIKRY
-491 DDIIVKI
+491 DDIILKI
-498 QGCEALLATATDK
+498 QVCEALLATATDK

-531 QSLKQQLLTL
+531 QSLKQQLLAL

-546 SKRQEHEKAAAEHK
+546 SKRQEHERAAAEHK
-560 KLAAD
+560 KLASD
-565 LGEIINW
+565 LAEILQS
-572 LHDNEAVVHSRPL
+572 LHDNEAAVHSRPL

-593 DKKLIEHTTLVKN
+593 DKKLVEHTTLAKNIQSYLDKFTKISDMVKN
-606 IHSHLDKLTKIMD
+606 DDGIPGTLLEMIS
-619 LIKSDEGVPGSLQ
+619 EG
-632 EMVSVAQFLKNSLPD
+632 NSLKTSLPA
-647 ELKDREK
+647 ELANREK
-654 YLQDNKKYRQQYIQ
+654 YLQDNKKNRQQYLQ
-668 LVEKLNIW
+668 LVEKLNLW
-676 VNESSIRL
+676 VNEANIRL
-684 DMGKNGTDF
+684 NMGKNGTDF
-693 ENIEADLEEHKSFFN
+693 ENIESDLEEHKSFFN

-714 KDLVGKKMQDIVD
+714 KDLVGKRMQDIVD
-727 KIWASLAPSEQ
+727 KIWPSLAESEQ
-738 DELSKDHQKHNQL
+738 EELSKDHQKHNQL

-765 LEQDLEI
+765 LEQDLDI

-778 LVEKIKAILEKN
+778 LVEKIKAILDKN
-790 NIPDEAATSVDALRL
+790 DIEDEAVATVDELRV
-805 HLEKLNHAKNDLE
+805 HLENLNRAKSDLE
-818 VSASILVSFKIDSWT
+818 VSRSSYSFFLIYVN
-833 KLEQLFS
+833 
-840 GQCRENRF
+840 C
-848 VK
+848 

>member
-6 RRYNDIVKR
+6 RRYNDIAKR

-35 EVKAQNEWMQKEI
+35 EVAAQNEWMQKEI
-48 DNILH
+48 DNMLH
-53 PEPLGYESK
+53 PEALGYDSK
-62 SVKERQKKIANLLKD
+62 SVKERQKKAANLLKE

-93 NIQAEL
+93 NIQSEL

-107 ESELSELSSKQK
+107 ESELSELASKQK

-124 IKQEIERLGAST
+124 IKQEIERLGGCA
-136 DDRKKLENDIE
+136 DIRKKLENDIE
-147 KAKNWLKTKLAEIKK
+147 KAKGWLKTKLAEIKK
-162 LGGPVPLEAAKVEK
+162 LGGPVPLEVAKVEK

-184 QSELSDFNNDT
+184 QSELSDFHNDS
-195 LTEVMRQG
+195 LSEIMRQG
-203 NAVSKDCSS
+203 NAVSKDCSTES
-212 EDRAKLQTI
+212 RAKLQSI
-221 LDELNKSYTSAKVD
+221 LDDLNKSYTSAKVD
-235 IDDKLGALNKLL
+235 IDDKLAALNKLL
-247 QGRNDFESEVAK
+247 QGRNEFEADVAK

-271 TPELRTTSLQLLE
+271 TPDLRTTSLQLLE

-290 EKLSKEAEDVDKN
+290 EKLSKEAEDVAKN
-303 IKKIKD
+303 INKIKD

-314 MDTLSDSNKLQ
+314 IDTLSDSNKLQ
-325 LKEQVNILSDRFA
+325 LKEQVNVLSDRFA

-348 NILLKHIKEYKDA
+348 NILLKHIREYKDA

-388 KVEDVQPIIQAYESI
+388 KVEDVQPLIQAYESI
-403 LADLKKNKTMLNEL
+403 LDDLKKNKSMLNEL

-426 DILTKQDDLMTT
+426 DILSKQDELIST

-454 QFFALVKEIEE
+454 QFFALVKEIED

-476 IERSNDSLEDKIKRY
+476 IERSNDTLEDKIKRY
-491 DDIIVKI
+491 DDIIGKI

-531 QSLKQQLLTL
+531 QSLKQQLLSL

-546 SKRQEHEKAAAEHK
+546 AKRQEHERAAAEHK

-565 LGEIINW
+565 LSEILQW
-572 LHDNEAVVHSRPL
+572 LHDNEAIVHSRPL

-593 DKKLIEHTTLVKN
+593 DKKLIEHATLAKNIQSYLDKFTKIADVVKN
-606 IHSHLDKLTKIMD
+606 DD
-619 LIKSDEGVPGSLQ
+619 GVPGSLL
-632 EMVSVAQFLKNSLPD
+632 EMLSDGNSLKTSLPA
-647 ELKDREK
+647 ELANREK
-654 YLQDNKKYRQQYIQ
+654 HLQDNKKYRQQYQ
-668 LVEKLNIW
+668 QMVEKLNLW
-676 VNESSIRL
+676 VNEASIRIG
-684 DMGKNGTDF
+684 MGKNGTDF
-693 ENIEADLEEHKSFFN
+693 EHIESDLEEHKTFFN

-714 KDLVGKKMQDIVD
+714 KDLVGKRMQDIVD
-727 KIWASLAPSEQ
+727 KIWSSLTPSEQ
-738 DELSKDHQKHNQL
+738 EELSKEHQKHNQL

-778 LVEKIKAILEKN
+778 LVEKIKAILNKN
-790 NIPDEAATSVDALRL
+790 DIEEEAVTSVDALRMYVQ
-805 HLEKLNHAKNDLE
+805 KLNHAKNDLE
-818 VSASILVSFKIDSWT
+818 VSYILF
-833 KLEQLFS
+833 
-840 GQCRENRF
+840 N
-848 VK
+848 

>member
-6 RRYNDIVKR
+6 RRYNDIAKR

-35 EVKAQNEWMQKEI
+35 EVAAQNTWMQKEI
-48 DNILH
+48 DNMLH

-62 SVKERQKKIANLLKD
+62 AVKERQKKVANLLKEAD
-77 TDGKK
+77 AKK

-93 NIQAEL
+93 NIQADL
-99 EPSEQMQL
+99 EPSEQTQL
-107 ESELSELSSKQK
+107 ESELSELGSKQK
-119 QLATL
+119 QLVTL
-124 IKQEIERLGAST
+124 IKQEIERLGTST
-136 DDRKKLENDIE
+136 EERKKLENDTE
-147 KAKNWLKTKLAEIKK
+147 KARNWLKTKVAEIKK
-162 LGGPVPLEAAKVEK
+162 LGGPVPLEAAKLEK
-176 EIAVHKKH
+176 EIAIHKKH
-184 QSELSDFNNDT
+184 QSELSDFHNDT

-203 NAVSKDCSS
+203 NAVSKDCSP
-212 EDRAKLQTI
+212 EDKTKLQAI
-221 LDELNKSYTSAKVD
+221 LEDLNKSYMSAKVD
-235 IDDKLGALNKLL
+235 IDNKLTGL
-247 QGRNDFESEVAK
+247 TKLLGGRNDFEAELDK
-259 CQSWLNEAEVAA
+259 CRRWLNEAEVAA
-271 TPELRTTSLQLLE
+271 TPELRTSSLQLLE

-290 EKLSKEAEDVDKN
+290 EKLSKEAEDIEKN
-303 IKKIKD
+303 INKIKD
-309 KSKDI
+309 KSKEI
-314 MDTLSDSNKLQ
+314 METLSDSNKLQ
-325 LKEQVNILSDRFA
+325 LKEQVNVLSDKFA

-348 NILLKHIKEYKDA
+348 NILLKHITAYKEA

-370 FLNEI
+370 FLSEI

-388 KVEDVQPIIQAYESI
+388 KVEDVQPIIQQYENI
-403 LADLKKNKTMLNEL
+403 LSDLKKNKAMLNEL

-426 DILTKQDDLMTT
+426 DILTKQDDLMST

-454 QFFALVKEIEE
+454 QFFALIKEVNE
-465 FISKYT
+465 FITKYT
-471 DLTSE
+471 EITSE
-476 IERSNDSLEDKIKRY
+476 IEKSNDTIEDKIKRY
-491 DDIIVKI
+491 DDIIGKI

-546 SKRQEHEKAAAEHK
+546 SKRQEHERAAAEHK
-560 KLAAD
+560 KLASD
-565 LGEIINW
+565 LSDILQW

-585 LNRDVASV
+585 LNRDITSV
-593 DKKLIEHTTLVKN
+593 DKKLIEHATLAKN
-606 IHSHLDKLTKIMD
+606 IQSYLDKLTKITD
-619 LIKSDEGVPGSLQ
+619 TVKADDGVPGSLL
-632 EMVSVAQFLKNSLPD
+632 EMVSDANSLTTSLPA
-647 ELKDREK
+647 ELANREK
-654 YLQDNKKYRQQYIQ
+654 YLQDNKKFRQQYLQ
-668 LVEKLNIW
+668 LVEKLNLW
-676 VNESSIRL
+676 VNEAGIRL

-708 TSEPEM
+708 ASEPQM
-714 KDLVGKKMQDIVD
+714 KDLVGKRMQDIVD
-727 KIWASLAPSEQ
+727 KIWPSLSTPEQ

-778 LVEKIKAILEKN
+778 LVDKIKAIIEKN
-790 NIPDEAATSVDALRL
+790 DITEESIHSVDSLRM
-805 HLEKLNHAKNDLE
+805 HLEKLTHAKNDLE
-818 VSASILVSFKIDSWT
+818 VSYL
-833 KLEQLFS
+833 KLFLD
-840 GQCRENRF
+840 
-848 VK
+848 

>member
-6 RRYNDIVKR
+6 RRYNDIAKR

-35 EVKAQNEWMQKEI
+35 EVATQNEWMQKEI

-53 PEPLGYESK
+53 PEPLGYDSK
-62 SVKERQKKIANLLKD
+62 SVKERQKKVANLLKE

-93 NIQAEL
+93 NIQSEL

-107 ESELSELSSKQK
+107 ETELSELASKQK
-119 QLATL
+119 QLASL
-124 IKQEIERLGAST
+124 IKQEIERLGGCS
-136 DDRKKLENDIE
+136 DIRKKLENEIE
-147 KAKNWLKTKLAEIKK
+147 KAKNWLKAKLAEIKK
-162 LGGPVPLEAAKVEK
+162 LGGPVPLEVTKVEK
-176 EIAVHKKH
+176 DIAVHKKH
-184 QSELSDFNNDT
+184 QTELLDFHNDT
-195 LTEVMRQG
+195 LSEVMRQG

-212 EDRAKLQTI
+212 ENRAKLQAI
-221 LDELNKSYTSAKVD
+221 LDDLNKSYNSAKID
-235 IDDKLGALNKLL
+235 IDEKLDALNKLL
-247 QGRNDFESEVAK
+247 QGRNEFETDVAK
-259 CQSWLNEAEVAA
+259 IQSWLNEAEVAA
-271 TPELRTTSLQLLE
+271 TPELRITSLQLME

-290 EKLSKEAEDVDKN
+290 EKLSKGADDVEKQIN
-303 IKKIKD
+303 RVKD

-314 MDTLSDSNKLQ
+314 LDTLSDSNKLQ
-325 LKEQVNILSDRFA
+325 LKEQVNVLCDRFA
-338 RINAIINDKK
+338 RIKTVINDKK
-348 NILLKHIKEYKDA
+348 NILQKHIKEYKDA
-361 AAKIAAALE
+361 VAKIAAALE

-388 KVEDVQPIIQAYESI
+388 KVEDVLPIIQAYELI
-403 LADLKKNKTMLNEL
+403 LNDLKRNKAMLNEL
-417 QGGNLHDLQ
+417 QGGNVHDLQ
-426 DILTKQDDLMTT
+426 DIMSKQDELIST

-443 SKLKSLLLLRE
+443 SKLKQLLLLRE

-476 IERSNDSLEDKIKRY
+476 IEKSNDSLEDKIKRY

-531 QSLKQQLLTL
+531 QSLKQQLLAL

-546 SKRQEHEKAAAEHK
+546 AKRQEHERAAAEHK

-565 LGEIINW
+565 LSEILQW
-572 LHDNEAVVHSRPL
+572 LHDNEAAVHSRPL

-593 DKKLIEHTTLVKN
+593 DKKLIEHATLAKN
-606 IHSHLDKLTKIMD
+606 IQSYLDKLTKITD
-619 LIKSDEGVPGSLQ
+619 IIKNDDGVPGTLL
-632 EMVSVAQFLKNSLPD
+632 EMVSEGNSLQTSLPA
-647 ELKDREK
+647 ELANREK
-654 YLQDNKKYRQQYIQ
+654 HLQDNKKYRQQYQ
-668 LVEKLNIW
+668 QMVEKLNIW
-676 VNESSIRL
+676 VNEAGIRL

-693 ENIEADLEEHKSFFN
+693 ENIELDLEEHKTFFN

-714 KDLVGKKMQDIVD
+714 KDLVGKRMQDIVD
-727 KIWASLAPSEQ
+727 KIWPSLTASEQ
-738 DELSKDHQKHNQL
+738 EELSKEHQKHNQL

-778 LVEKIKAILEKN
+778 LVDKIKAILDKN
-790 NIPDEAATSVDALRL
+790 NIEKEPVTSVEGLRMYA
-805 HLEKLNHAKNDLE
+805 EKLQHAQKDLE
-818 VSASILVSFKIDSWT
+818 VSLNTLFFLLVYLDKY
-833 KLEQLFS
+833 
-840 GQCRENRF
+840 
-848 VK
+848 V

>member
-6 RRYNDIVKR
+6 RRYNDIAKR

-35 EVKAQNEWMQKEI
+35 EVTAQNEWMQKEI
-48 DNILH
+48 DNMLH
-53 PEPLGYESK
+53 PEPLGYDSK
-62 SVKERQKKIANLLKD
+62 SVKERQKKAANLLKE

-93 NIQAEL
+93 NIQSEL

-107 ESELSELSSKQK
+107 ESELSELASKQK

-124 IKQEIERLGAST
+124 IKQEIERLGGCA
-136 DDRKKLENDIE
+136 DIRKKLENDIE
-147 KAKNWLKTKLAEIKK
+147 KAKGWLKTKLAEIKK
-162 LGGPVPLEAAKVEK
+162 LGGPVPLEVAKVEK

-184 QSELSDFNNDT
+184 QSELSDFHNDS
-195 LTEVMRQG
+195 LSEIMRQG

-212 EDRAKLQTI
+212 ESRAKLQSI
-221 LDELNKSYTSAKVD
+221 LDDLNKSYTSAKVD
-235 IDDKLGALNKLL
+235 IDNKLAALNKLL
-247 QGRNDFESEVAK
+247 QGRNEFEADVAK
-259 CQSWLNEAEVAA
+259 CQSWLNEAEVAV
-271 TPELRTTSLQLLE
+271 TPDLRTTSLQLLE

-290 EKLSKEAEDVDKN
+290 EKLSKEAEDVAKN
-303 IKKIKD
+303 INKIKD

-314 MDTLSDSNKLQ
+314 IDTLSDSNKLQ
-325 LKEQVNILSDRFA
+325 LKEQVNVLSDRFA

-348 NILLKHIKEYKDA
+348 NILLKHIREYKDA

-388 KVEDVQPIIQAYESI
+388 KVEDVQPLIQAYESI
-403 LADLKKNKTMLNEL
+403 LDDLKKNKSMLNEL

-426 DILTKQDDLMTT
+426 DILSKQDELMST

-454 QFFALVKEIEE
+454 QFFALVKEIED

-476 IERSNDSLEDKIKRY
+476 IERSNDTLEDKIKRY
-491 DDIIVKI
+491 DDIIGKI

-546 SKRQEHEKAAAEHK
+546 AKRQEHERAAAEHK

-565 LGEIINW
+565 LSEVLQW
-572 LHDNEAVVHSRPL
+572 LHDNEAIVHSRPL

-593 DKKLIEHTTLVKN
+593 DKKLIEHATLAKNIQSYLDKFTKIADVVKN
-606 IHSHLDKLTKIMD
+606 DD
-619 LIKSDEGVPGSLQ
+619 GVPGSLL
-632 EMVSVAQFLKNSLPD
+632 EMLSDGNSLKTSLPA
-647 ELKDREK
+647 ELANREK
-654 YLQDNKKYRQQYIQ
+654 HLQDNKKYRQQYQ
-668 LVEKLNIW
+668 QMVEKLNLW
-676 VNESSIRL
+676 VNEASIRIG
-684 DMGKNGTDF
+684 MGKNGTDF
-693 ENIEADLEEHKSFFN
+693 ENIESDLEEHKTFFN

-714 KDLVGKKMQDIVD
+714 KDLVGKRMQDIVD
-727 KIWASLAPSEQ
+727 KIWSSLTPSEQ
-738 DELSKDHQKHNQL
+738 EELSKEHQKHNQL

-778 LVEKIKAILEKN
+778 LVEKIKAILNKN
-790 NIPDEAATSVDALRL
+790 DIEEEAVTSVDALRMYVQ
-805 HLEKLNHAKNDLE
+805 KLNHAKNDLE
-818 VSASILVSFKIDSWT
+818 VSYIS
-833 KLEQLFS
+833 
-840 GQCRENRF
+840 CN
-848 VK
+848 

>member
-6 RRYNDIVKR
+6 RRYNDIAKR

-35 EVKAQNEWMQKEI
+35 EVAAQNEWLQKEI
-48 DNILH
+48 DNLLH

-62 SVKERQKKIANLLKD
+62 SVKDRQKKVANLLKE

-93 NIQAEL
+93 NIQGEL

-119 QLATL
+119 QLVTL
-124 IKQEIERLGAST
+124 IKQEIERLGTST

-147 KAKNWLKTKLAEIKK
+147 KAKNWLKSKLAEIKK
-162 LGGPVPLEAAKVEK
+162 LGGPVPLEAAKIEK
-176 EIAVHKKH
+176 DVTIHKKH
-184 QSELSDFNNDT
+184 QSELSDFHNDT

-203 NAVSKDCSS
+203 NAVSKDCSP
-212 EDRAKLQTI
+212 EDRAKLQAV
-221 LDELNKSYTSAKVD
+221 LEDLNKSYTFAKVD
-235 IDDKLGALNKLL
+235 IDDKLAALNKLL
-247 QGRNDFESEVAK
+247 QGRNEFEAEVAK

-271 TPELRTTSLQLLE
+271 TPEIRTSNLQLLE
-284 EQLAKF
+284 EQLVKF
-290 EKLSKEAEDVDKN
+290 DKLSKEAEDVEKN
-303 IKKIKD
+303 IGKIKD
-309 KSKDI
+309 KAKDI
-314 MDTLSDSNKLQ
+314 MDSLSDSNKLQ
-325 LKEQVNILSDRFA
+325 LKEQVNILSDKFA
-338 RINAIINDKK
+338 RINAIITDKK
-348 NILLKHIKEYKDA
+348 NILIKHIKEYKDA

-375 QNKLKALN
+375 QNRIKALN

-403 LADLKKNKTMLNEL
+403 LSDLKKNKSMLNEL

-426 DILTKQDDLMTT
+426 NILTQQDDLMSN

-443 SKLKSLLLLRE
+443 SKLKHLLLLRE

-471 DLTSE
+471 EVTSE
-476 IERSNDSLEDKIKRY
+476 IEKSNDSLEDKIKRY
-491 DDIIVKI
+491 DDVIVKI

-524 NNITELL
+524 NNITELV

-541 RRTVE
+541 RRLVE
-546 SKRQEHEKAAAEHK
+546 SKRQEHERAAAEHK
-560 KLAAD
+560 KLASD
-565 LGEIINW
+565 LSEILEW
-572 LHDNEAVVHSRPL
+572 LHDNETTVHSRPL

-593 DKKLIEHTTLVKN
+593 DKKLGEHTTLAKN
-606 IHSHLDKLTKIMD
+606 IQSHLDKFTTLTEN
-619 LIKSDEGVPGSLQ
+619 IKNDDGIPGTLL
-632 EMVSVAQFLKNSLPD
+632 EMVSEGNSLKSSLPA
-647 ELKDREK
+647 ELANREK
-654 YLQDNKKYRQQYIQ
+654 YLQDNKKYRQQYLQ

-676 VNESSIRL
+676 VNEATIRL

-693 ENIEADLEEHKSFFN
+693 ENIEADLEEHKTFFN

-714 KDLVGKKMQDIVD
+714 KDLVGKRMQDIVD
-727 KIWASLAPSEQ
+727 KIWASLASSEQ
-738 DELSKDHQKHNQL
+738 EELSKDHQKHNQL

-778 LVEKIKAILEKN
+778 LIDKIKAILDKN
-790 NIPDEAATSVDALRL
+790 DIQGEPITSVDALRL
-805 HLEKLNHAKNDLE
+805 HLEKLKHAKNDLE
-818 VSASILVSFKIDSWT
+818 VSSIYYT
-833 KLEQLFS
+833 E
-840 GQCRENRF
+840 
-848 VK
+848 